1 MARIYIVENEALI
14 AMEIS
19 DRLTQLGYNICG
31 RAARGEQALKEI
43 PQARPDIVLMDIRL
57 AGTLTGIETA
67 AKLRQLLDVP
77 VVFLSAFSDAQLVE
91 GAIGTGAFGYL
102 VKPFD
107 ERELHA
113 TLQAGLYKHRMEHQ
127 HLHARTLENQLQIA
141 GSIAHDFNNLLQVI
155 TGHLALARMAL
166 LPGNSGIA
174 TNLDEAMRAA
184 QTAADIIGTLLVYT
198 GKSHA
203 ELRMIDLNKIALK
216 YSASSPLPRGSTSR
230 LQLRLGDGIP
240 SIMANEE
247 QVTHLLNQLVTNSA
261 EAIGAGPGTI
271 ELSTGVMECD
281 EDTLSHSHVEGTA
294 RPGTFTYLEVADD
307 GCGMD
312 DATLQRAFDL
322 FFTTKFLGRGLGL
335 PSVRGIVQS
344 HGGGLLV
351 TSDPGQGTKVRILF
365 PFQNRPPAATEP
377 ASLQQ
382 AREDRVDS
390 AKTILVVDDAAMIRF
405 LSQEALE
412 LAGYQV
418 LTADSG
424 AAALALFQEHHHE
437 IGCVLL
443 DLSMPGMDG
452 IQTFEALQQ
461 IRPGTKV
468 LLVSGYHPDA
478 LRLQYGEKGFRG
490 FLKKPF
496 PLQALCDEVERL
508 LNSA

>member
-1 MARIYIVENEALI
+1 
-14 AMEIS
+14 
-19 DRLTQLGYNICG
+19 
-31 RAARGEQALKEI
+31 
-43 PQARPDIVLMDIRL
+43 
-57 AGTLTGIETA
+57 
-67 AKLRQLLDVP
+67 
-77 VVFLSAFSDAQLVE
+77 
-91 GAIGTGAFGYL
+91 
-102 VKPFD
+102 
-107 ERELHA
+107 
-113 TLQAGLYKHRMEHQ
+113 
-127 HLHARTLENQLQIA
+127 
-141 GSIAHDFNNLLQVI
+141 
-155 TGHLALARMAL
+155 
-166 LPGNSGIA
+166 
-174 TNLDEAMRAA
+174 
-184 QTAADIIGTLLVYT
+184 
-198 GKSHA
+198 
-203 ELRMIDLNKIALK
+203 
-216 YSASSPLPRGSTSR
+216 
-230 LQLRLGDGIP
+230 
-240 SIMANEE
+240 MAND
-247 QVTHLLNQLVTNSA
+247 QQILHLLSQLVTNSA

-281 EDTLSHSHVEGTA
+281 EDTLSHSHVEGAA

-312 DATLQRAFDL
+312 AATLQRAFDL

-351 TSDPGQGTKVRILF
+351 TSNPGQGTKVRILF
-365 PFQNRPPAATEP
+365 PFQDQPPAATEP
-377 ASLQQ
+377 APSQQ

-390 AKTILVVDDAAMIRF
+390 AKTILVVDDAAMIRL

-412 LAGYQV
+412 LSGYRV

-443 DLSMPGMDG
+443 DLSMPGMNG

-496 PLQALCDEVERL
+496 QLSVLRDEVERL